1 MHIQDERGT
10 RSVKKKHIILF
21 FIFVLL
27 VPGFAVQGYTTITG
41 ANGYFTMPITS
52 VRPKGTVSG
61 AAGYIFDVNNLYA
74 AANVVILKNWEL
86 SAAKEF
92 PFENNADMGATP
104 LIVGTKWKFYEKGSF
119 RTAIG
124 AQVEFLGEA
133 AGVDGTP
140 FSFYAAVSDNAGAL
154 GYVNA
159 GLGYTLGIDA
169 GYLIN
174 FFFGLRRHIIEDKL
188 YVIGEFTN
196 YGVRKG
202 LFTAWDESRGIFNLG
217 LQFEAL
223 KFASFNL
230 VAYDLLDHFITIG
243 LGGEVYFDLW

>member
-1 MHIQDERGT
+1 MHSENER
-10 RSVKKKHIILF
+10 RIRPVKRKYAILF
-21 FIFVLL
+21 FILVLL

-52 VRPKGTVSG
+52 VRPPGTISG
-61 AAGYIFDVNNLYA
+61 AVGYIFDVNNLYA
-74 AANVVILKNWEL
+74 GVNVVILKNWEV
-86 SAAKEF
+86 SGAKEF
-92 PFENNADMGATP
+92 PFDSNADMGTTP
-104 LIVGTKWKFYEKGSF
+104 WIIGTKWKFYEKGSF

-124 AQVEFLGEA
+124 AQFEFLGDA

-140 FSFYAAVSDNAGAL
+140 VSFYAAVSDNAGNL

-159 GLGYTLGIDA
+159 GLGYTLGLDA
-169 GYLIN
+169 GYQIN
-174 FFFGLRRHIIEDKL
+174 FFFGLRRHIIEDRL

-196 YGVRKG
+196 YGIRKG

-217 LQFEAL
+217 LQFEAF

-230 VAYDLLDHFITIG
+230 VAYDVLDHFITIG